1 MNQLMDRE
9 FTLVAWVPQDLRSC
23 TSSGDGAE
31 GGVVAGLEREGG
43 PLRTAVQLKAQGG
56 FLPNNLA
63 ERKEGYLK
71 QGLCG

>member
-1 MNQLMDRE
+1 MG
-9 FTLVAWVPQDLRSC
+9 SC
-23 TSSGDGAE
+23 
-31 GGVVAGLEREGG
+31 GLEQEGG

-56 FLPNNLA
+56 FLSNNLA